1 MTDQIRTKASL
12 KGDFETGDTPTGSQF
27 NDLISS
33 NVTMGSDTNV
43 LISTSADYN
52 LELDDSNS
60 KGPGKTY
67 VYDYIGG
74 DIIFNL
80 PSVDATNIGTWYQIV
95 NISGRKVSI
104 LANDSDTIEDSDPAG
119 SIYNGDSFEDM
130 SSSSAE
136 SGAYESE
143 LASVK
148 VQLISATQWHVVHG
162 RKTWTSTQFV

>member
-1 MTDQIRTKASL
+1 MTDQIRTKGSL
-12 KGDFETGDTPTGSQF
+12 KGYFEQGDTPTGSQF

-33 NVTMGSDTNV
+33 SITMGSDTNV
-43 LISTSADYN
+43 TVSTNGDYD
-52 LELDDSNS
+52 LALTDVEG

-67 VYDYIGG
+67 VYDYSGG
-74 DIIFNL
+74 DIVFNL
-80 PSVDATNIGTWYQIV
+80 PSVGTTNLGTWYQIV

-104 LANDSDTIEDSDPAG
+104 LAADSDTIEDSDPAG

-130 SSSSAE
+130 SSSDNSE
-136 SGAYESE
+136 WEGE